1 MESNQTAPA
10 SPINM
15 GRWISEGWNLVNQDL
30 GFFAVLTLVFLIIT
44 IVASSTVL
52 GLVLLGPLQ
61 AGFFYILLQ
70 KLQGRPVGIGDI
82 GRGFDVFIP
91 AMLMGILVGA
101 FEAIGF
107 MLCILPGFVVM
118 AWYLF
123 APAFVMDKRMDF
135 WQAMEASR
143 ALVRKYLFEFVL
155 FIIVQIIIILAG
167 LLCCVIGVLVALP
180 VCMAATACAYRDL
193 VGLVPTA

>member
-1 MESNQTAPA
+1 MDSNQTAPT

-30 GFFAVLTLVFLIIT
+30 GFFAVLTLIFLIIT
-44 IVASSTVL
+44 IVAGSTVL

-61 AGFFYILLQ
+61 AGYFYILLQ
-70 KLQGRPVGIGDI
+70 KLQGRPVTIGDI
-82 GRGFDVFIP
+82 GRGFDVFVP

-143 ALVRKYLFEFVL
+143 TLVQKYLFEFVL
-155 FIIVQIIIILAG
+155 FVLVQIIIILLG

>member
-1 MESNQTAPA
+1 MLGHPA
-10 SPINM
+10 GIAA
-15 GRWISEGWNLVNQDL
+15 G
-30 GFFAVLTLVFLIIT
+30 
-44 IVASSTVL
+44 
-52 GLVLLGPLQ
+52 GL
-61 AGFFYILLQ
+61 FYILLQ
-70 KLQGRPVGIGDI
+70 AGRPVTIGDI

-143 ALVRKYLFEFVL
+143 TLVQKYLFEFVL
-155 FIIVQIIIILAG
+155 FILVQIIIIFLG

-193 VGLVPTA
+193 VGLTPTA

>member
-44 IVASSTVL
+44 IVAGSTVL

-61 AGFFYILLQ
+61 AGYFYILLQ
-70 KLQGRPVGIGDI
+70 KLQGRPVTIGDI

-143 ALVRKYLFEFVL
+143 TLVQKYLFEFVL
-155 FIIVQIIIILAG
+155 FILVQIIIIVLG

-193 VGLVPTA
+193 VGPTPTA

>member
-1 MESNQTAPA
+1 MESNQTATA

-30 GFFAVLTLVFLIIT
+30 GFFAVLTLVFLVIT
-44 IVASSTVL
+44 IVAGSTVL

-61 AGFFYILLQ
+61 AGYFYILLQ
-70 KLQGRPVGIGDI
+70 KLQGRPATIGDI

-91 AMLMGILVGA
+91 AMLMGILVGV

-107 MLCILPGFVVM
+107 MLCILPGFLVM

-143 ALVRKYLFEFVL
+143 TLIQKYLFEFVL
-155 FIIVQIIIILAG
+155 FVLVQIIIILLG

-193 VGLVPTA
+193 VGLAPTA

>member
-1 MESNQTAPA
+1 MESNQTATA

-44 IVASSTVL
+44 IVAGSTVL

-61 AGFFYILLQ
+61 AGYFYILLQ
-70 KLQGRPVGIGDI
+70 KLQGRPAAIGDI

-107 MLCILPGFVVM
+107 MLCILPGFIVM

-143 ALVRKYLFEFVL
+143 TLVQKYLFEFVL
-155 FIIVQIIIILAG
+155 FILVQIIIILLG

-193 VGLVPTA
+193 VGLAPSA

>member
-44 IVASSTVL
+44 IVAGSTVL

-70 KLQGRPVGIGDI
+70 KLQGRAVTIGDI

-143 ALVRKYLFEFVL
+143 TLVQKYLFEFVL
-155 FIIVQIIIILAG
+155 FIIVQIIIILLG

-193 VGLVPTA
+193 VGLAPTA

>member
-1 MESNQTAPA
+1 MESNQTATA

-30 GFFAVLTLVFLIIT
+30 GFFAVLTLVFLVIT
-44 IVASSTVL
+44 IVAGSTVL

-61 AGFFYILLQ
+61 AGYFYILLQ
-70 KLQGRPVGIGDI
+70 KLQGRPATIGDI

-107 MLCILPGFVVM
+107 MLCILPGFLVM

-143 ALVRKYLFEFVL
+143 TLIQKYLFEFVL
-155 FIIVQIIIILAG
+155 FVLVQIIIILLG

-193 VGLVPTA
+193 VGLAPTA

>member
-1 MESNQTAPA
+1 MESNQTATA

-44 IVASSTVL
+44 IVAGSTVL

-61 AGFFYILLQ
+61 AGYFYILLQ
-70 KLQGRPVGIGDI
+70 KLQGRPATIGDI

-107 MLCILPGFVVM
+107 MLCILPGFIVM

-143 ALVRKYLFEFVL
+143 TLVQKYLFEFVL
-155 FIIVQIIIILAG
+155 FILVQIIIILLG

-193 VGLVPTA
+193 VGLAPSA

>member
-1 MESNQTAPA
+1 MESNQTETA

-44 IVASSTVL
+44 IVAGSTVL

-61 AGFFYILLQ
+61 AGYFYILLQ
-70 KLQGRPVGIGDI
+70 KLQGRPAAIGDI

-107 MLCILPGFVVM
+107 MLCILPGFIVM

-143 ALVRKYLFEFVL
+143 TLVQKYLFEFVL
-155 FIIVQIIIILAG
+155 FILVQIIIILLG

-193 VGLVPTA
+193 VGLAPSA

>member
-1 MESNQTAPA
+1 
-10 SPINM
+10 
-15 GRWISEGWNLVNQDL
+15 
-30 GFFAVLTLVFLIIT
+30 
-44 IVASSTVL
+44 
-52 GLVLLGPLQ
+52 
-61 AGFFYILLQ
+61 
-70 KLQGRPVGIGDI
+70 
-82 GRGFDVFIP
+82 
-91 AMLMGILVGA
+91 MLMGILVGA

-107 MLCILPGFVVM
+107 MLCILPGFIVM

-143 ALVRKYLFEFVL
+143 TLVQKYLFEFVL
-155 FIIVQIIIILAG
+155 FILVQIIIILLG

-193 VGLVPTA
+193 VGLAPSA